1 MINGAK
7 LHSIIIYKHEI
18 DLKQYTLTFKVR
30 QWIIRKIN
38 LMFLIEIQFNYKSKY
53 IVQTIYN
60 KKFPLLKEK
69 VITKMM
75 NHNNQFKTLC
85 VYKLMFS
92 FIFVE
97 MKFDP

>member
-1 MINGAK
+1 
-7 LHSIIIYKHEI
+7 
-18 DLKQYTLTFKVR
+18 
-30 QWIIRKIN
+30 
-38 LMFLIEIQFNYKSKY
+38 MFLIEIQFNYKSKY

-85 VYKLMFS
+85 L
-92 FIFVE
+92 
-97 MKFDP
+97 